1 MPDFLTLLDIQKK
14 NGTRAD
20 VGMIEEIGLTAP
32 EVTAVSARTITGTT
46 YKTYIRTGV
55 PKVGFRK
62 PNAPANFVVSEYEQ
76 RTIEL
81 FPMSTL
87 VFCDDLILM
96 ASEDGEATV
105 MANEASGVAQGA
117 VLSAGAQCFYGTR
130 IDKDGFPGIYEFID
144 DSMLMSANDAKKDT
158 EEGTSVYAI
167 IEGPRGVQW
176 VYGRDSG
183 IKLGKWESM
192 NLPKGGSVVPGK
204 GAKLN
209 SWLAIVNNSKLAA
222 ARLKNIGD
230 AEGTTLDDNKIAD
243 LLLRFPAGMRPTKL
257 IMNRKAL
264 NQLRKSRPVVAVS
277 ANGGSVGGGTVNLA
291 PIPTESNGIPILV
304 TDSILDDESDLSAIT
319 EISHFGHKNKKK

>member
-1 MPDFLTLLDIQKK
+1 MPHLTLLDIQKK
-14 NGTRAD
+14 NGTRAEI
-20 VGMIEEIGLTAP
+20 GMIEEIGLSAP
-32 EVTAVSARTITGTT
+32 EVTAVAARTITGTT
-46 YKTYIRTGV
+46 YKTYVRTGV

-62 PNAPANFVVSEYEQ
+62 PNAPANFVVSTYEQ

-81 FPMSTL
+81 FPMSTM
-87 VFCDDLILM
+87 VFCDDLILQ
-96 ASEDGEATV
+96 ASEDGEASV
-105 MANEASGVAQGA
+105 MANETSGVAQGA
-117 VLSAGAQCFYGTR
+117 ILSAGAQCFYGQR
-130 IDKDGFPGIYEFID
+130 VDADGFPGLYNYID
-144 DSMLMSANDAKKDT
+144 DSMIMSANEAKKNT
-158 EEGTSVYAI
+158 EEGTSVYAV

-183 IKLGKWESM
+183 IRLGPWKDM

-209 SWLAIVNNSKLAA
+209 SWLAIVNHSKLTA

-243 LLLRFPAGMRPTKL
+243 LLLRFPAGYKPTKL

-264 NQLRKSRPVVAVS
+264 NQLRKSRPVVANS
-277 ANGGSVGGGTVNLA
+277 INGGSVGGGTITLA

-304 TDSILDDESDLSAIT
+304 TDSILDDESDLSSIT
-319 EISHFGHKNKKK
+319 EISHWGQKSKKK